1 VIFQLIKQL
10 DQEHSVLKMCRVF
23 GVSSSGYYDWKKRS
37 KSLQEQRNEEL
48 THVIHHVY
56 KEAGGIFGSP
66 KITNK
71 LLEKGYSVA
80 ERTVQRIM
88 KRDGLKSITS
98 SAFKPHTTDSNHG
111 LPVYPNLL
119 NQNFQASTPGEVWM
133 VDITY
138 IPTQEGWLY
147 LATVMDLFS
156 RKIIGFNMS
165 HRLTKDLAV
174 TALNRALVN
183 QTPQEGFIHHSD
195 RGSQYASRE
204 YINILKAYGARIS
217 MSRTGN
223 CYDNACVESFHGQI
237 KKEHVYQQK
246 YKTKEEAKISIYNY
260 LVSFYNHYRT
270 HSSLDYKTPND
281 YLRAYYSCSNSG

>member
-1 VIFQLIKQL
+1 MCK
-10 DQEHSVLKMCRVF
+10 VL
-23 GVSSSGYYDWKKRS
+23 GVAPSGYYYWKKRT
-37 KSLQEQRNEEL
+37 KSAQQKRNEEL
-48 THVIHHVY
+48 TQEVY
-56 KEAGGIFGSP
+56 QVYRESGGIFGSP

-71 LLEKGYSVA
+71 LLNKGHSVS

-88 KRDGLKSITS
+88 KREGLKSITV
-98 SAFKPHTTDSNHG
+98 SAFKPHTTDSDHG

-119 NQNFQASTPGEVWM
+119 NQNFKATSPGEVWM

-138 IPTQEGWLY
+138 IPTREGFLY

-195 RGSQYASRE
+195 RGSQYASKE
-204 YINILKAYGARIS
+204 YINILKSYGARIS

-223 CYDNACVESFHGQI
+223 CYDNACVESFHSQI
-237 KKEHVYQQK
+237 KKEKVYQRK
-246 YKTKEEAKISIYNY
+246 YKTRDEAKISIYNY
-260 LVSFYNHYRT
+260 LISFYNQYRP
-270 HSSLDYKTPND
+270 HSSIGYKTPNE
-281 YLRAYYSCSNSG
+281 YLKAYYLSSLSG